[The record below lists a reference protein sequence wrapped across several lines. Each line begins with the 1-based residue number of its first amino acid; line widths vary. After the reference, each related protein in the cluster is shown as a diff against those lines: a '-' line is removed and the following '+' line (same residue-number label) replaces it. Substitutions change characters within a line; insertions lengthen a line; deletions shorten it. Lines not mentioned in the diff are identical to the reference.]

1 MAIDSPWRDADLI
14 ALGRDGRDAI
24 VAVALKRTSGA
35 PTEIGRRPL
44 VHAEFPAWVA
54 ARENEARDGGRH
66 VRWVWSS
73 SSAWYP
79 PLLASGVRVERC
91 TDLRLSRTILRG
103 ARDGTLPDSAA
114 WDAPVED
121 AAPDA
126 LFDLAPDD
134 GSRPQHVDE
143 TLAELARHDDI
154 LRTAP
159 ADLAARLRLL
169 LAAESAGSLVAA
181 EMTTAGLPWDRPR
194 HEQLLVAEL
203 GERIAGGVPRR
214 ITERADE
221 VRRALRDPAASL
233 DSQPKLL
240 RALHRAGVEARS
252 TSKWELADHDHPAI
266 APLLDY
272 KRMMRLYTAN
282 GWAWLDEWVRNG
294 RFRPVYV
301 PGGVVTGRWAS
312 SGGGALQ
319 IPKSLR
325 DAVRADPGWVIVD
338 ADVAQ
343 LEPRV
348 LAAMAHDERMADAA
362 RGRDLYDGIVDTG
375 IAASRTEAKYAVL
388 GALYGSTT
396 GDAAR
401 LMPRLRRAFPR
412 AVGLTDDAARA
423 GERGE
428 RVSTLLGRVSPP
440 PDERWVELQRD
451 ARESAANER
460 IAGTVARERG
470 RFTRNFVV
478 QGTAAEWAL
487 AWMADLRSKLAAFP
501 LSNAP
506 AAASGPVFAR
516 RAHLAFFLHD
526 EVIVHAP
533 AEHAEAAADAIRA
546 SAATAAR
553 VLFGDFPIDVP
564 LDIRIGPSAAPW
576 LFTSPAC
583 PPLTAEEKRET

>member
-1 MAIDSPWRDADLI
+1 MAVESPWGDADLI
-14 ALGRDGRDAI
+14 ALGRDGRDAV
-24 VAVALKRTSGA
+24 VAVALKRTSGS

-44 VHAEFPAWVA
+44 AHAELPAWVA
-54 ARENEARDGGRH
+54 ARESEARDGGRH

-73 SSAWYP
+73 SSVWYP

-91 TDLRLSRTILRG
+91 TDLRLSRTILRS
-103 ARDGTLPDSAA
+103 ARDGALPDSAA
-114 WDAPVED
+114 WDAPTED
-121 AAPDA
+121 AAPAA
-126 LFDLAPDD
+126 LFDLPPDD

-143 TLAELARHDDI
+143 TLAESARHDDI

-159 ADLAARLRLL
+159 ADAAGRLRLL

-181 EMTTAGLPWDRPR
+181 EMTTAGLPWDRTR
-194 HEQLLVAEL
+194 HEQILVGEL
-203 GERIAGGVPRR
+203 GERIAGGVPRG
-214 ITERADE
+214 IAERADE

-412 AVGLTDDAARA
+412 AIRLTDDAARA

-506 AAASGPVFAR
+506 APASGPAFAR

-564 LDIRIGPSAAPW
+564 LDIRIGPSAAP
-576 LFTSPAC
+576 
-583 PPLTAEEKRET
+583 

>member
-203 GERIAGGVPRR
+203 GERIAGGVPRG
-214 ITERADE
+214 IAERADE

-501 LSNAP
+501 LSNARQQHP
-506 AAASGPVFAR
+506 APCS
-516 RAHLAFFLHD
+516 
-526 EVIVHAP
+526 P
-533 AEHAEAAADAIRA
+533 AER
-546 SAATAAR
+546 TW
-553 VLFGDFPIDVP
+553 
-564 LDIRIGPSAAPW
+564 PSSC
-576 LFTSPAC
+576 T
-583 PPLTAEEKRET
+583 TR